1 MPSTYYIGTSPEES
15 LGDSPRYFYGL
26 RCNDQGELFFVRSDQ
41 LADIDDVVIN
51 QPGSLVDTFQDF
63 EAGVDYFDGIDSEH
77 EILYENMK
85 YPQYKWD
92 NRSSD
97 LLKYKKFQDQEFEV
111 IGVKAGKGK
120 FEGLAV
126 FICKNDLND
135 ETFEVTIATD
145 FKTKKEQFDNRDS
158 YIGKKLTVKY
168 FDRTDKLIPT
178 FPVGLAFRLEEDLA

>member
-1 MPSTYYIGTSPEES
+1 MSSTYYLGTSPIEA

-26 RCNDQGELFFVRSDQ
+26 RRNDQGELFFVRSDQ

-92 NRSSD
+92 NRSLFFYIDSQGQ
-97 LLKYKKFQDQEFEV
+97 LV
-111 IGVKAGKGK
+111 IR
-120 FEGLAV
+120 
-126 FICKNDLND
+126 I
-135 ETFEVTIATD
+135 
-145 FKTKKEQFDNRDS
+145 NRG
-158 YIGKKLTVKY
+158 YTY
-168 FDRTDKLIPT
+168 
-178 FPVGLAFRLEEDLA
+178 PVGISAEG